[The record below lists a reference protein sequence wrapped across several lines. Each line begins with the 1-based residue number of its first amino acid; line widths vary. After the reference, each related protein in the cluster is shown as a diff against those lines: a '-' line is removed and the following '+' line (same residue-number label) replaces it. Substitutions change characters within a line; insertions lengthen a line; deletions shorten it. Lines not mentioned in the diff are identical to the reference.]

1 MTKATAGYV
10 FSKKIIAIG
19 SSVIGSINRVLGYED
34 LLVNIPQRSTCGKCI
49 HMRSKRQEWRH
60 VIVKR
65 NKTKI
70 RHSLIVATEFYNSNL
85 LNKLLKSFLILIGR
99 LNFTL

>member
-1 MTKATAGYV
+1 
-10 FSKKIIAIG
+10 
-19 SSVIGSINRVLGYED
+19 
-34 LLVNIPQRSTCGKCI
+34 
-49 HMRSKRQEWRH
+49 MRSKHQEWRH